1 MKYLLAMFLCF
12 MVYLAVEASEPKLC
26 YVPVPSSDME
36 ADSSWVNESATK
48 QDTLTK
54 KKSLLTRFLDY
65 FNDANKIRSTRNSTS
80 VSLAVHTTVPTPSW
94 ALDSWQPVFTVP
106 TPMTR
111 FFLHPMYPS
120 LAMSAP

>member
-65 FNDANKIRSTRNSTS
+65 FNDA
-80 VSLAVHTTVPTPSW
+80 PTPSW
-94 ALDSWQPVFTVP
+94 ASDSWQPVFTVP

-120 LAMSAP
+120 LAMPAP

>member
-54 KKSLLTRFLDY
+54 KKSLLTRFLD
-65 FNDANKIRSTRNSTS
+65 
-80 VSLAVHTTVPTPSW
+80 
-94 ALDSWQPVFTVP
+94 
-106 TPMTR
+106 
-111 FFLHPMYPS
+111 
-120 LAMSAP
+120 